1 MCGSRGDVFAME
13 WVVKIGGSLFPEH
26 AAALLESLEGVGAA
40 VVCGGGSFADMVRY
54 YDGKFGFS
62 DTANHEAAIL
72 CMDITG
78 RLLSDIVESAVP
90 VRTIAECR
98 EAISVGLTPVII
110 PSELLRFTDPVEHS
124 WRVTSDS
131 LSLMIAHMMKAKL
144 LIATDVDGIYT
155 ERPPASDAKLINDIS
170 AKDLLSFGETSVDE
184 ALPELLI
191 ELKSDCYVVN
201 GKYPS
206 RVLSILRAGASECV
220 CTVIRGD

>member
-1 MCGSRGDVFAME
+1 ME
-13 WVVKIGGSLFPEH
+13 WVVKIGGSLFPDH
-26 AAALLESLEGVGAA
+26 AAVLLEKLGGHEA
-40 VVCGGGSFADMVRY
+40 VVICGGGDFADMVRHH
-54 YDGKFGFS
+54 DERKGFS
-62 DTANHEAAIL
+62 ASATHEAAIL

-78 RLLSDIVESAVP
+78 RLLSDLVDSSRT
-90 VRTIAECR
+90 VRTLQECR
-98 EAISVGLTPVII
+98 NAIDDGFTPVLL
-110 PSELLRFTDPVEHS
+110 PSQLLRYTDPAEHS

-131 LSLMIAHMMKAKL
+131 LSLAVAHMLGAKL

-191 ELKSDCYVVN
+191 KFKSDCYVVN

-206 RVLSILRAGASECV
+206 RVLSILRAGASAGI